1 MAAHQAALSLGF
13 SRQEHWSGLPFPSPM
28 HESFSLFVKV
38 KSLSRVQPSDINVC
52 PLLNTIIYH
61 YWKCPSIPKYFNLL
75 QYSCLENSMD
85 RGAWQAAVPGVKKS
99 GTPEHAR
106 ARYSWKLGGKCPFS
120 PPPFLEATPVQ
131 RQKHSMVKQFIWG
144 MRQPVSEP
152 RLELGT
158 HLACGLCCYSTHVT
172 TGSWAVC
179 HSRNSSPQEIFVNN
193 KDPWR
198 VRWKKDGQLWPSTF
212 PGNQECCQERN

>member
-1 MAAHQAALSLGF
+1 M
-13 SRQEHWSGLPFPSPM
+13 
-28 HESFSLFVKV
+28 KV
-38 KSLSRVQPSDINVC
+38 KSLSRVRPADINVC

-85 RGAWQAAVPGVKKS
+85 RGAWQAAVPGVQES

-106 ARYSWKLGGKCPFS
+106 ACYSWKLGGKCPFS

-158 HLACGLCCYSTHVT
+158 HLAYGLCCYSTHIT

-179 HSRNSSPQEIFVNN
+179 HSRNSSPQEYLWITRTHGEWDERKTGSCGPQLFLAIRSAARKETREKELG
-193 KDPWR
+193 KDSRGCCWGE
-198 VRWKKDGQLWPSTF
+198 KKCLLKVWHLALRLP
-212 PGNQECCQERN
+212 NE